1 MANPRSLVDVSETMA
16 APLGDLIAAVGR
28 GLAAAQQ
35 NLDQATIE
43 TIKALYNG
51 QDATLELM
59 RQLGWQPTWYRIP
72 ELSAELTISLS
83 VSATETSS
91 GQGPGNVQLYASPM
105 DASYTNRYDYDLQA
119 ASVIR
124 FKIVPVPPSV
134 EIAERKLVPA
144 LKTMKLIDARQRLA
158 SLGIPFQIEAGVT
171 PTEGSQIQDTNPPEG
186 ALLAAG
192 EKVTL
197 LLYK

>member
-1 MANPRSLVDVSETMA
+1 MTNPLSAVDISETMA

-28 GLAAAQQ
+28 GLAEAQQ
-35 NLDQATIE
+35 SLDQATID
-43 TIKALYNG
+43 TIKALYSGN
-51 QDATLELM
+51 DSRLDLM

-72 ELSAELTISLS
+72 ELTAELTISLS

-91 GQGPGNVQLYASPM
+91 GQGPGSVQLYASPM

-119 ASVIR
+119 ASVIK
-124 FKIVPVPPSV
+124 FKVLPVPPTV
-134 EIAERKLVPA
+134 ELAERKLVPA
-144 LKTMKLIDARQRLA
+144 LKTMKLSDARQRLA
-158 SLGIPFQIEAGVT
+158 SLGMPFQIEEGVT
-171 PTEGSQIQDTNPPEG
+171 PTDATQVQDTNPPEG

-197 LLYK
+197 FLYR

>member
-1 MANPRSLVDVSETMA
+1 MATPRSLVDVSETMA

-35 NLDQATIE
+35 SLDQATIE
-43 TIKALYNG
+43 TIKALYSG
-51 QDATLELM
+51 QDARLELM

-72 ELSAELTISLS
+72 ELSAELTLSLS
-83 VSATETSS
+83 VSATETAS
-91 GQGPGNVQLYASPM
+91 GQGPGTVQLYASPM

-119 ASVIR
+119 SSVIK
-124 FKIVPVPPSV
+124 FKVVPVPPAI
-134 EIAERKLVPA
+134 ELAERKLVPA
-144 LKTMKLIDARQRLA
+144 LKTMRLSDARQRLA
-158 SLGIPFQIEAGVT
+158 ALGIPFQIEAGVT
-171 PTEGSQIQDTNPPEG
+171 PTEATQVQDTNPPEG
-186 ALLAAG
+186 SLLAAG

>member
-1 MANPRSLVDVSETMA
+1 MTNPLSAVDISETMA

-28 GLAAAQQ
+28 GLAEAQQ
-35 NLDQATIE
+35 SLDQATID
-43 TIKALYNG
+43 TIKALYSGN
-51 QDATLELM
+51 DSRLELM

-72 ELSAELTISLS
+72 ELTADLTISLS

-91 GQGPGNVQLYASPM
+91 GQGPGSVQLYASPM

-119 ASVIR
+119 ASVIK
-124 FKIVPVPPSV
+124 FKIVPVPPTV
-134 EIAERKLVPA
+134 ELAERKLVPA
-144 LKTMKLIDARQRLA
+144 LQTMKLSDARQRLA
-158 SLGIPFQIEAGVT
+158 SLGIPFQIEEGVT
-171 PTEGSQIQDTNPPEG
+171 PTDATQVQDTNPPEG

-197 LLYK
+197 LLYR